1 MIERIIELSAKNRFF
16 VFLGVLSLTLWGI
29 WSLKNTPLDAI
40 PDLSDVQVIV
50 YTTWMGR
57 NPSIME
63 DQVTY
68 PIVTAMISAPQV
80 KFVRGFS
87 DFGYS
92 YVYIIF
98 EDGTDIYWARSRV
111 LEYLNQVTGR
121 LPPGVTPTLGPDA
134 TGVGWAF
141 QYALVDESGKNDL
154 AQLRSLQDWY
164 LRYQIASVEGVAEV
178 ASLGGF
184 VKQYQVNLNPNKL
197 SAYRIPLKMVI
208 DAIRMSNND
217 VGGRSIEL
225 SGAEYMVRGR
235 GYIKSI
241 KDLETVSVGMVER
254 GTPILLRD
262 IAQIS
267 LGPDMRRGIAELDG
281 KGEVVGGIVVMR
293 YGENALNVIDRVK
306 KKLKEI
312 EPSLP
317 PGVKIVTTYDRS
329 DLILRSIA
337 TLKEKLIE
345 ESLIVSAVS
354 LIFLFHVRSALVAIL
369 TLPIAIILSFI
380 AMYYLRLTSN
390 IMSLGG
396 IAIAIGAMVDA
407 AIVMVENAHKRLER
421 WEEAGRAGSRNQII
435 IEAAKEVGK
444 PLFYSLLI
452 ITVSFLPVF
461 TLEAQEG
468 RLFKPLAFTK
478 TFAMFFASFLSITLA
493 PVLML
498 LLIRGRIQPEARN
511 PVNRFLIALYLP
523 VVEWVLRFKKSTIIL
538 ALVAMTLT
546 VPAFQRLGS
555 EFMPPLNEGTIFYM
569 PTTLPGISITQA
581 ARLLQMQDRILK
593 SFPEV
598 ELVFGKAGRAESST
612 DPAPFSMGETTV
624 VLKPESEWRRVQVDR
639 SGWPRLFRPIAG
651 LLLGKSRPITWE
663 ELVAEMDKALRLP
676 GVANAWTMPIKNRID
691 MLSTGIRTPVGIKI
705 FGPDLSKIE
714 EIGKHIEMVL
724 QPVPGTRT
732 VYAERVTGG
741 YYLDFELKREEI
753 ARYGLTLGDVEMMIE
768 SAIGGESISTTVEG
782 RERYPISVR
791 YARELRDDVE
801 KLNRVLVPTMNGAQ
815 IPLAQLA
822 DIKLTT
828 GPSMI
833 RDEDAQLSG
842 YVYVDMVGRDIGGYV
857 EEAKKKV
864 AEQVQIPTGYTLSWS
879 GQYEYMQRAKERLTY
894 VVPLTLLI
902 IFVLLYMNFQSVAKS
917 LIVLLSVPFSMVG
930 AVWFLY
936 LLGYNLSVAVWVG
949 IIALAG
955 VAAETGVVMIVYLDE
970 VYERRLNE
978 GLMSTTGDLYQAI
991 TEGAVQRVRPKMMT
1005 VTAIM
1010 AGLLPIMWSH
1020 GSGADVMKRIASPM
1034 IGGMVTSTVLTL
1046 AVIPAIYAIWRGW
1059 GMKDPARGSGLAGDR
1074 SERWTLK

>member
-1 MIERIIELSAKNRFF
+1 MIERTIEGSARNKFLIFLMVLFF
-16 VFLGVLSLTLWGI
+16 SAAGI
-29 WSLKNTPLDAI
+29 WALKNTPLDAI

-57 NPSIME
+57 NPTIME

-68 PIVTAMISAPQV
+68 PIVTTMISAPKV

-87 DFGYS
+87 DFGFS

-111 LEYLNQVTGR
+111 LEYLNQVTRR
-121 LPPGVTPTLGPDA
+121 LPQGVTPTLGPDA
-134 TGVGWAF
+134 TGVGWVF
-141 QYALVDESGKNDL
+141 QYSLVDESKKYDL

-164 LRYQIASVEGVAEV
+164 LRYQIGSVDGVAEV

-184 VKQYQVNLNPNKL
+184 VRQYQVNLDPNKMA
-197 SAYRIPLKMVI
+197 AYRLSVKGVME
-208 DAIRMSNND
+208 AIRMSNND
-217 VGGRSIEL
+217 VGGRSVEI

-235 GYIKSI
+235 GYIKSL
-241 KDLETVSVGMVER
+241 KDIEMIAVGGER
-254 GTPILLRD
+254 GTPILVRD
-262 IAQIS
+262 IGRVA
-267 LGPDMRRGIAELDG
+267 LGPDMRRGIVELDG

-306 KKLKEI
+306 KKLTEI
-312 EPSLP
+312 APSLP
-317 PGVKIVTTYDRS
+317 PEVKIVTSYDRS

-345 ESLIVSAVS
+345 ESIIVSIVC
-354 LIFLFHVRSALVAIL
+354 LVFLFHFRSALVAIL
-369 TLPIAIILSFI
+369 TLPIAIIISFI
-380 AMYYLRLTSN
+380 AMYYLNLTSN

-407 AIVMVENAHKRLER
+407 AIVMVENAHKKLEH
-421 WEEAGRAGSRNQII
+421 WEAAGRPGDRSQVL

-468 RLFKPLAFTK
+468 RLFKPLAYTK
-478 TFAMFFASFLSITLA
+478 TFAMFFSAFLSVTLV

-498 LLIRGRIQPEARN
+498 LLIRGRIHPEAKN
-511 PVNRFLIALYLP
+511 PVNRFLIALYMP
-523 VVEWVLRFKKSTIIL
+523 VVRLVLRFKMTTIIL
-538 ALVAMTLT
+538 AVVALILTL
-546 VPAFQRLGS
+546 PAFTRLGS
-555 EFMPPLNEGTIFYM
+555 EFMPPLNEGMIYYM

-581 ARLLQMQDRILK
+581 SRVLQMQDRILK

-598 ELVFGKAGRAESST
+598 QWVSGKAGRAETST

-624 VLKPESEWRRVQVDR
+624 MLKPESEWRKLRIDR
-639 SGWPRLFRPIAG
+639 SHWPQPFRY
-651 LLLGKSRPITWE
+651 LGELMLSPSRAMTWD
-663 ELVAEMDKALRLP
+663 ELVAEMDKSLRLP

-691 MLSTGIRTPVGIKI
+691 MLSTGIRTPVGVKI
-705 FGPDLSKIE
+705 FGPDLQKIE
-714 EIGKHIEMVL
+714 EIGKQIEMVV
-724 QPVPGTRT
+724 QSVPGTRT
-732 VYAERVTGG
+732 VFAERVTGG

-753 ARYGLTLGDVEMMIE
+753 ARYGLALDDVQMIIE

-791 YARELRDDVE
+791 YARELRDDVDRL
-801 KLNRVLVPTMNGAQ
+801 KRVLVPAMNGAQ
-815 IPLAQLA
+815 IPLGQLA
-822 DIKLTT
+822 DVRLTS
-828 GPSMI
+828 GPAMI
-833 RDEDAQLSG
+833 RDEDAQLAG
-842 YVYVDMVGRDIGGYV
+842 YVFVDMTGRDIGSYV
-857 EEAKKKV
+857 EEAQKKV
-864 AEQVQIPTGYTLSWS
+864 AEQVQIPTGYSLVWS
-879 GQYEYMQRAKERLTY
+879 GQYEYMQRAKERLIY
-894 VVPLTLLI
+894 VVPLTLVI

-917 LIVLLSVPFSMVG
+917 VIVLLSVPFAVVG
-930 AVWFLY
+930 AVWLLY

-970 VYERRLNE
+970 VYERKLRE
-978 GLMSTTGDLYQAI
+978 GSMTKAEDLYEAI
-991 TEGAVQRVRPKMMT
+991 IEGAAHRVRPKMMT
-1005 VTAIM
+1005 VTAII

-1020 GSGADVMKRIASPM
+1020 GSGADLMKRIAAPM
-1034 IGGMVTSTVLTL
+1034 IGGMVTSTILTL
-1046 AVIPAIYAIWRGW
+1046 VVIPAIYALWREW
-1059 GMKDPARGSGLAGDR
+1059 EMKNASRRAGV
-1074 SERWTLK
+1074 

>member
-1 MIERIIELSAKNRFF
+1 MIERIIEGSAKNTFF
-16 VFLGVLSLTLWGI
+16 VFLMVVFLSAGGI
-29 WSLKNTPLDAI
+29 WALKNTPLDAI

-57 NPSIME
+57 NPTIME

-68 PIVTAMISAPQV
+68 PIVTTMISAPRV

-111 LEYLNQVTGR
+111 LEYLNQVQNR
-121 LPPGVTPTLGPDA
+121 LPRGVTPTLGPDA
-134 TGVGWAF
+134 TGVGWVF
-141 QYALVDESGKNDL
+141 YYALVDGSGKYDL

-184 VKQYQVNLNPNKL
+184 VRQYQVNLDPNRL
-197 SAYRIPLKMVI
+197 SAYRLPVKSVV

-217 VGGRSIEL
+217 VGGRSVEL

-241 KDLETVSVGMVER
+241 KDIEMIAVGSDGR
-254 GTPILLRD
+254 GTPILVRD
-262 IAQIS
+262 IGRVA

-281 KGEVVGGIVVMR
+281 KGQVVGGIVVMR
-293 YGENALNVIDRVK
+293 YGENALNLIDRVK

-317 PGVKIVTTYDRS
+317 QGVKIVTAYDRS
-329 DLILRSIA
+329 DLILKSIA

-345 ESLIVSAVS
+345 ESLIVSAVC

-369 TLPIAIILSFI
+369 TLPIAIIISFI
-380 AMYYLRLTSN
+380 AMYYLNLTSN

-407 AIVMVENAHKRLER
+407 AIVMVENAHKRLEK
-421 WEEAGRAGSRNQII
+421 WEEGGRRGSRNQVI

-478 TFAMFFASFLSITLA
+478 TFAMFFSSLLSVTLA
-493 PVLML
+493 PVLMV
-498 LLIRGRIQPEARN
+498 LLIRGRIHPEAKN

-523 VVEWVLRFKKSTIIL
+523 VVHWVLRFKKSVIFL
-538 ALVAMTLT
+538 SVAALIFTY
-546 VPAFQRLGS
+546 PAFSRLGS
-555 EFMPPLNEGTIFYM
+555 EFMPPLNEGMIYYM

-581 ARLLQMQDRILK
+581 TWLLQMQDRILK

-598 ELVFGKAGRAESST
+598 EWVFGKAGRAETST

-624 VLKPESEWRRVQVDR
+624 MLKPESQWRKVAVDR
-639 SGWPRLFRPIAG
+639 SHWPRPLKWVGDFVF
-651 LLLGKSRPITWE
+651 GKTRFITWD
-663 ELVAEMDKALRLP
+663 ELVDEMDKKLRLP

-691 MLSTGIRTPVGIKI
+691 MLSTGIRTPIGIKI

-714 EIGKHIEMVL
+714 EIGKNLEGAL
-724 QPVPGTRT
+724 QMIPGTRT

-741 YYLDFELKREEI
+741 YYLDFDLKREEI
-753 ARYGLTLGDVEMMIE
+753 ARYGLVLDDVQMIIE
-768 SAIGGESISTTVEG
+768 SAIGGESITTTVEG
-782 RERYPISVR
+782 RERYPVSVR
-791 YARELRDDVE
+791 YARELRDDVDRL
-801 KLNRVLVPTMNGAQ
+801 KRVLIPAMNGAQ
-815 IPLAQLA
+815 VPLGQLA
-822 DIKLTT
+822 EVRLTS
-828 GPSMI
+828 GPAMI

-842 YVYVDMVGRDIGGYV
+842 YVYVDMTGRDIGGYV
-857 EEAKKKV
+857 EEAQKKV
-864 AEQVQIPTGYTLSWS
+864 SEQVQIPTGYTLVWS
-879 GQYEYMQRAKERLTY
+879 GQYEYMQRAKERLIY
-894 VVPLTLLI
+894 VVPFTLLI

-917 LIVLLSVPFSMVG
+917 FIVLLSVPFAIVG
-930 AVWFLY
+930 AVWLLY

-970 VYERRLNE
+970 VYERRLRE
-978 GLMSTTGDLYQAI
+978 GSMSTLQDLYEAI
-991 TEGAVQRVRPKMMT
+991 IEGAAHRVRPKMMT
-1005 VTAIM
+1005 VTAII

-1020 GSGADVMKRIASPM
+1020 GSGADLMKRIAAPM
-1034 IGGMVTSTVLTL
+1034 IGGMITSTVLTL
-1046 AVIPAIYAIWRGW
+1046 AVIPAIYALWRGW
-1059 GMKDPARGSGLAGDR
+1059 GMGGLSSKPDEIGNQP
-1074 SERWTLK
+1074 EGWTLK